1 MTTENHPIDQLFREN
16 LGNLEQNPPL
26 GLMAKINQEMLFRS
40 RVRKINQLKTVI
52 GIAATVLLVSLAGWF
67 AISPDKVEK
76 NETAQQIHQENPT
89 VPQNIEKN
97 STVPKTIQNQLSV
110 NTQLSSKV
118 SSKQEFRQTKANGI
132 KKDTPVSSASAKD
145 NTMVVEQTGKLS
157 DEAVQ
162 AAVGAPKKSFKEDK
176 KEDLTNGVKDDA
188 KPETKPNT
196 FQKNREAGT
205 YNNPNLTQNTAG
217 NDSKK
222 GNFSLKAEI
231 SPMYAS
237 QKQVANSDPNTKA
250 LSTVSGGMI
259 ASLKLNK
266 RLSVSSGLV
275 FSRLSQQTQN
285 QFISVANAD
294 ITSILSATKPGSISS
309 GIQIDPAV
317 ISQVNQIVSA
327 NISKSPQNPYSFSDI
342 SQQFDYLEIP
352 VIATYKIIDKKISLG
367 LSGGVSTN
375 FLVGNNASVA
385 QNGVS
390 LVNGQTS
397 DLRNMVYS
405 GLAGIALG
413 YDVSKRIIITFEPRV
428 KQYLNS
434 VSNNNQVDF
443 KPVQMGFFTGITYT
457 FE

>member
-1 MTTENHPIDQLFREN
+1 MTTENHPIDQLFREK
-16 LGNLEQNPPL
+16 LGNLEQNPSL
-26 GLMAKINQEMLFRS
+26 GLMAKINQELVFRS
-40 RVRKINQLKTVI
+40 KVRRINQLKTVI
-52 GIAATVLLVSLAGWF
+52 GIAATVLLVALAGWF
-67 AISPDKVEK
+67 TIIPDKVEK
-76 NETAQQIHQENPT
+76 NEISQQIRQENPP
-89 VPQNIEKN
+89 VLQNIEKN
-97 STVPKTIQNQLSV
+97 SAVSKPIQNQLST
-110 NTQLSSKV
+110 NKPLSIKV
-118 SSKQEFRQTKANGI
+118 SSKQSVRKIKAIGTQKN
-132 KKDTPVSSASAKD
+132 TPAANTSAIDNIHATEPASKVSNES
-145 NTMVVEQTGKLS
+145 
-157 DEAVQ
+157 VQ
-162 AAVGAPKKSFKEDK
+162 VAESSPKKSLKEDK
-176 KEDLTNGVKDDA
+176 INGVKDEA
-188 KPETKPNT
+188 KSEPKPNT
-196 FQKNREAGT
+196 FQKNKEAGY
-205 YNNPNLTQNTAG
+205 YNNSNFAQNTG
-217 NDSKK
+217 TSGSKK

-231 SPMYAS
+231 SPMFAS

-275 FSRLSQQTQN
+275 YSRLSQQTQN
-285 QFISVANAD
+285 QFVSTASAN
-294 ITSILSATKPGSISS
+294 ITSILSASKLGSISS

-317 ISQVNQIVSA
+317 VSSVNQIVSA

-342 SQQFDYLEIP
+342 SQQFDYIEIP